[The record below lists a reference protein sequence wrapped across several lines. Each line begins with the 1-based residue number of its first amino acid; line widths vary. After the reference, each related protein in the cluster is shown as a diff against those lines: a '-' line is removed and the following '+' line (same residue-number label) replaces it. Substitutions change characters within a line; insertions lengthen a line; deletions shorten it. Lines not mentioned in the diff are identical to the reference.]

1 MTAVVIRLASTNDCD
16 TLAAVHV
23 TAWHE
28 SYTEILPAAAFAK
41 VTIPERTAAW
51 MRVIASANHPVFVA
65 ECDGEIVGFAD
76 GGPARSDQDLG
87 QEMQVY
93 ALYLLNRA
101 KRQRIGTQLLRSV
114 MCQFLT
120 SGASSA
126 CVWTLRDA
134 IPARRFYE

>member
-1 MTAVVIRLASTNDCD
+1 M
-16 TLAAVHV
+16 
-23 TAWHE
+23 
-28 SYTEILPAAAFAK
+28 
-41 VTIPERTAAW
+41 
-51 MRVIASANHPVFVA
+51 
-65 ECDGEIVGFAD
+65 
-76 GGPARSDQDLG
+76 G

-120 SGASSA
+120 SGASS

-134 IPARRFYE
+134 IPARRFYEYHHARFACEEVERNEDYQRTLVGYVWPDLRQQFPSDWDVDDEHRYQSD